1 LFSVF
6 IQNKF
11 NILQPSVKVLNQKIK
26 YVVYVALVVFFWS
39 TPVRATCYRWIPGGI
54 STINLQDRENG
65 YYRIWKDKKNLQLT
79 AKLKH
84 GTKIKVIKFIEGP
97 CGGDVYLEAKV
108 KSRTIRGWTNSED
121 LFFLTR

>member
-1 LFSVF
+1 
-6 IQNKF
+6 
-11 NILQPSVKVLNQKIK
+11 VKVLNRKIK
-26 YVVYVALVVFFWS
+26 YVVYVALVVVFWGA
-39 TPVRATCYRWIPGGI
+39 PVRATCYTWIPGGI
-54 STINLQDRENG
+54 STLNLQDKENG
-65 YYRIWKDKKNLQLT
+65 YYRIWKDKKNLQLA

-108 KSRTIRGWTNSED
+108 KGRSIRGWTNSED